1 MALDNIERRVVY
13 EGDGSQKDFPF
24 SFVVFKDSD
33 ITVSRSIDENRDET
47 VATTE
52 YSVELSD
59 DGTGTVHFVEAP
71 AEGIRIAILSAV
83 PETQPMKLT
92 TYDGFDPEVLND
104 SADRIVALIQ
114 QLLEKVQ
121 RAVILSPTDPMSANT
136 LRDRLFQ
143 AAKEA
148 LESAQSAEEALAA
161 CVQIRQLIEQY
172 SWDIPHI
179 VDSLRDVENYPHDG
193 LFWVGGFGK
202 VLPGQ
207 DISNRYVKAN
217 GSTTQRTLGERFSD
231 VVNVRDFGAVGDGQ
245 HDDTEAIQAAIASNC
260 SVIFFPEGVYK
271 TTENVSPKQ
280 GQTLVGC
287 GTDYWDT
294 HRPDAQRLLKSVAHG
309 THLLFCGSGER
320 KFVVRGV
327 SNERSPKTVNDTV
340 CSFTD
345 FTLRDAVGNSPAT
358 PKPFSVG
365 VCLTHNSGICN
376 MRILLNFNGIN
387 GYNDATSEALGD
399 DWDVGLWVQDGNEAL
414 ISNVQVCGYWRMAGT
429 LLTENDGSLTMR
441 GNPERIRFINFFT
454 QGVRGLLIR
463 NMPQIEVLSN
473 TTDSI
478 TIAANPT
485 LQITAFSSCIGTNS
499 DGTRPVLTFTGSP
512 TDDDG
517 NVVLT
522 GVSPAITGTL
532 NTIRYPNMG
541 NNFSNTVFENAWIC
555 SLEHTSQKDSTEL
568 GLPLSFAFEVDGF
581 PVRNLVFIN
590 TKIQTVNDFGNSLFG
605 GCNDFKFIA
614 SEFEGGELVAY
625 STSESPAH
633 ATENLRIV
641 GSMIS
646 NSVGMSGF
654 NPRSAYIDS
663 EQFPTQW
670 GSDAF
675 KIKNWRN
682 GDIEIQYPDGA
693 RALLVQKDGGISVY
707 RKGISSSIFKIEQ
720 SGNVSYIANAFSI
733 DTIKNGAALRI
744 YASKNAEF
752 GGKISPITDNAQ
764 SIGTGAKR
772 WSEIFAGTGTIN
784 TSDAR
789 LKTSLQSPTDALM
802 RAWGKVNYQI
812 FQFNDA
818 VEKKGADARLHV
830 GVVAQQVIEAFA
842 SEGLD
847 ATRYGLLCYD
857 EWDDQYEDVE
867 VVDQPEELNEDG
879 EVLTPAV
886 THIEHRK
893 VLDAGNRYGIRY
905 EEALALEAA
914 YQRWQLNQLKKLVVG
929 AA

>member
-1 MALDNIERRVVY
+1 MTDTIANYTGNGTQTDFVV
-13 EGDGSQKDFPF
+13 PF
-24 SFVVFKDSD
+24 DYLKKSFVH
-33 ITVSRSIDENRDET
+33 VSVDKVPLVGGDQGDEDAEYFFVDN
-47 VATTE
+47 TTIRIK
-52 YSVELSD
+52 V
-59 DGTGTVHFVEAP
+59 AP
-71 AEGIRIAILSAV
+71 AEG
-83 PETQPMKLT
+83 T
-92 TYDGFDPEVLND
+92 EVTLRRKTAAD
-104 SADRIVALIQ
+104 DRIVSFEDGSILKANDLDTS
-114 QLLEKVQ
+114 QLQAFHIAEEARDQ
-121 RAVILSPTDPMSANT
+121 STILVEEELDAFNGFAQDAAGSAQ
-136 LRDRLFQ
+136 D
-143 AAKEA
+143 AA
-148 LESAQSAEEALAA
+148 ESAQDAQKSAETCED
-161 CVQIRQLIEQY
+161 IRQEIARF
-172 SWDIPHI
+172 SWDLPHL
-179 VDSLRDVENYPHDG
+179 VDTLKDVEDYGYDG
-193 LFWVGGFGK
+193 YFAVGGFGDAGEEGK
-202 VLPGQ
+202 

-217 GSTTQRTLGERFSD
+217 GSTKLRTLGERFAD

-260 SVIFFPEGVYK
+260 SVIFFPEGIYK

-294 HRPDAQRLLKSVAHG
+294 YRPDAQRLLKSVAHG

-345 FTLRDAVGNSPAT
+345 FTLRDAVDNSPAT

-463 NMPQIEVLSN
+463 NMPQIKVLSN

-485 LQITAFSSCIGTNS
+485 LQITAFSSCIGTNT
-499 DGTRPVLTFTGSP
+499 DGTRPVLTFTGSS

-532 NTIRYPNMG
+532 DRIRYPNIG

-568 GLPLSFAFEVDGF
+568 GLPLSFAFEVDGY

-625 STSESPAH
+625 SLLESPAH

-641 GSMIS
+641 GSKIS
-646 NSVGMSGF
+646 ESVGMSGF
-654 NPRSAYIDS
+654 NPRAAYIDS
-663 EQFPTQW
+663 EQFPTQG
-670 GSDAF
+670 GSDIF

-682 GDIEIQYPDGA
+682 GNIEIQYPDGS
-693 RALLVQKDGGISVY
+693 RAFLVQKDGGINVY
-707 RKGISSSIFKIEQ
+707 RKGNSTTIFKIEQ
-720 SGNVSYIANAFSI
+720 SGAVSYIAKSFSF
-733 DTIKNGAALRI
+733 DTLENGAAFRI
-744 YASKNAEF
+744 YSSKDAEL
-752 GGKISPITDNAQ
+752 GGRISPITDNAQ
-764 SIGTGAKR
+764 SIGTGARR
-772 WSEIFAGTGTIN
+772 WAVLFAGTGTIN
-784 TSDAR
+784 TSDSRCKSSVASASDT
-789 LKTSLQSPTDALM
+789 LLDAVGNVPIHTFQFTDAV
-802 RAWGKVNYQI
+802 K
-812 FQFNDA
+812 
-818 VEKKGADARLHV
+818 KKGADTARFHA
-830 GVVAQQVIEAFA
+830 GVIAQEVASAFQA
-842 SEGLD
+842 KGLD
-847 ATRYGLLCYD
+847 ATRYGLFCHDTWQD
-857 EWDDQYEDVE
+857 EYETVE
-867 VVDQPEELNEDG
+867 VVDQEEVVDDEGN
-879 EVLTPAV
+879 VVTPRV
-886 THIEHRK
+886 THTEQKLITA
-893 VLDAGNRYGIRY
+893 AGDRYGIRY
-905 EEALALEAA
+905 EELLMLECA
-914 YQRWQLNQLKKLVVG
+914 YLRREIESLKAVLKNKILI
-929 AA
+929 